1 VEWHEETKRGYTL
14 VSITPERVRGDFMEL
29 DTVKSKTFLV
39 TKATSWETTYG
50 PKPQGLVAV

>member
-1 VEWHEETKRGYTL
+1 L

-39 TKATSWETTYG
+39 TKATSWETAYG